1 MNSKKL
7 KTLYK
12 KEIMDVIRDKKTIF
26 TMVVLPIILY
36 PVLFLVIMQVMMLIN
51 QNQQEKTYHI
61 AYDKVSDEH
70 RIALNDWISGKED
83 ELDYVIKEVESA
95 NPKKDLDDEVISAY
109 ITVEETDGQVIYK
122 VNYLSAVTDSSVVS
136 GMLKEE
142 ISSLAKKKAEENAV
156 KAGLDVKKVLYPIDN
171 EKIDLSTNESTMG
184 SLLGGIIPFLMITSI
199 LMGAMY
205 PAIDATAGEK
215 ERGTLE
221 TLLTLPINNLEMI
234 MSKFL
239 SVATIAVVSVL
250 VNVASIGLIAVYL
263 FATMSSLTEGAA
275 EFHVGSFV
283 PAILISVVCVIAFS
297 LFMSALVMCVCAF
310 AKSFKEANN
319 YVTPLMLVVMF
330 TGYIG
335 LVPNVELDMKTALIP
350 VANICLLMKS
360 LLVFKY
366 DFVLILM
373 VLLSNIIYAFIAVW
387 FLGRIYDSESI
398 LFGESLSGIKL
409 FERRKNIKKGSLP
422 SVQESILVFVVMLLL
437 SVYVGGIMSLNNVR
451 MGIIVPQIIIISL
464 PILASI
470 YIKGDLKKIFRLHVP
485 KAKDVLGSFVLF
497 LGVGSLS
504 LLISNL
510 LSFVLKDEV
519 EGLSDMYTSL
529 VDGLSFGTALLLMA
543 VLPAICEELLF
554 RGYMFTAFRQKMSLW
569 KAILFVSV
577 FFGISHMSLAKLIP
591 TAVLGAGLA
600 YAVYKADSIFVS
612 SVMHFLNNAFATFV
626 LYYGSKISFLN
637 EEHSALPAMIG
648 MAVAAVLFIPAG
660 VRILNIG
667 KKKSGEQNEEKE
679 L

>member
-1 MNSKKL
+1 MNTKKL

-12 KEIMDVIRDKKTIF
+12 KEIMDVIRDKKTVF

-36 PVLFLVIMQVMMLIN
+36 PVLFLVVMQVMMLIN
-51 QNQQEKTYHI
+51 TNQQEKTYHI

-83 ELDYVIKEVESA
+83 ELDYVIKEVESV

-171 EKIDLSTNESTMG
+171 KKNDLSTNESAMG
-184 SLLGGIIPFLMITSI
+184 SILGSVIPFLLITSI

-221 TLLTLPINNLEMI
+221 TLLTLPVNNLEMI

-250 VNVASIGLIAVYL
+250 VNVASIGVIAVYL
-263 FATMSSLTEGAA
+263 FATMSSLTEGTA

-335 LVPNVELDMKTALIP
+335 FIPNVELDMKTALIP

-366 DFVLILM
+366 DFALILM

-409 FERRKNIKKGSLP
+409 FERRKNIKKGSFP
-422 SVQESILVFVVMLLL
+422 SVQEGLLVFVVMLLL
-437 SVYVGGIMSLNNVR
+437 SVYVGGIMSLKNVK

-464 PILASI
+464 PILASV
-470 YIKGDLKKIFRLHVP
+470 YIKGDLKKIFRLHIP
-485 KAKDVLGSFVLF
+485 KGKDVIGSFVLF

-504 LLISNL
+504 LLVSNVL
-510 LSFVLKDEV
+510 GLVLKSEV
-519 EGLSDMYTSL
+519 EGLTDMYTSL
-529 VDGLSFGTALLLMA
+529 VDGLSFVPALLLMA
-543 VLPAICEELLF
+543 LLPAICEELLF
-554 RGYMFTAFRQKMSLW
+554 RGYLFTAFRQKMSLW
-569 KAILFVSV
+569 KAIVLVSV

-591 TAVLGAGLA
+591 TAILGMGFA

-612 SVMHFLNNAFATFV
+612 SMMHFLNNAFATFV
-626 LYYGSKISFLN
+626 LYYGNKIAFFN
-637 EEHSALPAMIG
+637 EERFAVPT
-648 MAVAAVLFIPAG
+648 MAGLLIMSVLCIPAG
-660 VRILNIG
+660 AMILKRG
-667 KKKSGEQNEEKE
+667 KK
-679 L
+679 